1 MTTSNSTSSLHIWLA
16 AARPRT
22 LPLALACIILGS
34 LLAAAAE
41 QFHLLITILCITTA
55 ICLQVLSNLANDY
68 GDSVHGADHAERVG
82 PKRAVQSGAIAA
94 ATMKRAMG
102 LVAGLAGV
110 SGLALIVV
118 ALGAQALVWVLVFVG
133 LGAAAIW
140 AAINYT
146 AGSRPYGYAG
156 LGDLFVLIF
165 FGWVGTMGTYF
176 LQTQQ
181 IQWLV
186 MLPATSCGLLAV
198 GVLNI
203 NNIRDI
209 ESDRQAGK
217 FSLPVRL
224 GGARARLYHWFLL
237 GMAFLIAVLYVVL
250 SYRSPWQFLFILT
263 LPLLIRNGLAV
274 QNTLES
280 TRLNPL
286 LPQLSF
292 ITLAFVLTLGLGQLV
307 G

>member
-1 MTTSNSTSSLHIWLA
+1 M
-16 AARPRT
+16 
-22 LPLALACIILGS
+22 
-34 LLAAAAE
+34 LAAAAE

-224 GGARARLYHWFLL
+224 GGAKARLYHWFLL

>member
-1 MTTSNSTSSLHIWLA
+1 
-16 AARPRT
+16 
-22 LPLALACIILGS
+22 
-34 LLAAAAE
+34 
-41 QFHLLITILCITTA
+41 
-55 ICLQVLSNLANDY
+55 
-68 GDSVHGADHAERVG
+68 
-82 PKRAVQSGAIAA
+82 
-94 ATMKRAMG
+94 
-102 LVAGLAGV
+102 
-110 SGLALIVV
+110 
-118 ALGAQALVWVLVFVG
+118 
-133 LGAAAIW
+133 
-140 AAINYT
+140 
-146 AGSRPYGYAG
+146 
-156 LGDLFVLIF
+156 
-165 FGWVGTMGTYF
+165 MGTYF

-224 GGARARLYHWFLL
+224 GGAKARLYHWFLL